1 MEKILVT
8 PEDFGTYFRSKKD
21 FKSYLQL
28 TVSFLGSYNVKE
40 ISIYRSTKT
49 ATSSF
54 FVKYFQETRRLVILI
69 LNRFRHY

>member
-49 ATSSF
+49 AT
-54 FVKYFQETRRLVILI
+54 
-69 LNRFRHY
+69 